1 MKILGE
7 PVRIITKDGLELHGI
22 LFEPN
27 KKTNKALIHI
37 HGWCGNFYENKFIDF
52 IAKEAVDKGFAFLT
66 FNNRG
71 VGFVTDLIKR
81 KKFKVEYVK
90 IGGSWEKFEDCI
102 LDIKSAID
110 FLDKRGYK
118 KIILQGHSL
127 GCQKITFYKYKTK
140 DKRVKALV
148 ELAPVDDVGF
158 VKRLLRKKY
167 GKSLKIAKRMI
178 KKGLG
183 NKPVPKWMSFSVL
196 LNAKRYLDIADPKT
210 LQGRIFDYSGKLKEI
225 KAVDCP
231 VFAIF
236 GSKDDY
242 ETKPEEKLEILKNNV
257 KNCDI
262 ELIKN
267 ANHGFVGF
275 ETKLSKLVGNW
286 IKHRI

>member
-1 MKILGE
+1 MKKLKGE
-7 PVRIITKDGLELHGI
+7 PVRIATKDNLELNGI

-27 KKTNKALIHI
+27 KRTNKALIHI

-52 IAKEAVDKGFAFLT
+52 IAKEVVNRGFAFLT

-71 VGFVTDLIKR
+71 VGFVTDLIRR
-81 KKFKVEYVK
+81 KKSKVKYVK

-102 LDIKSAID
+102 LDIKASID
-110 FLDKRGYK
+110 FLYKRGYK

-140 DKRVKALV
+140 DKRVKGLI
-148 ELAPVDDVGF
+148 ELAPVDDVGY
-158 VKRLLRKKY
+158 VKRLLGKKY
-167 GKSLKIAKRMI
+167 EKSLKIAKKMI

-183 NKPVPKWMSFSVL
+183 KKPVPKWMSFTVL
-196 LNAKRYLDIADPKT
+196 LSAKRYLDIADSKT
-210 LQGRIFDYSGKLKEI
+210 LQGRIFDYSKNLKEI

-231 VFAIF
+231 VLAIF

-242 ETKPEEKLEILKNNV
+242 EIKPEEKLKILKNNV

-262 ELIKN
+262 RLVKN
-267 ANHGFVGF
+267 ANHGFVG
-275 ETKLSKLVGNW
+275 
-286 IKHRI
+286 